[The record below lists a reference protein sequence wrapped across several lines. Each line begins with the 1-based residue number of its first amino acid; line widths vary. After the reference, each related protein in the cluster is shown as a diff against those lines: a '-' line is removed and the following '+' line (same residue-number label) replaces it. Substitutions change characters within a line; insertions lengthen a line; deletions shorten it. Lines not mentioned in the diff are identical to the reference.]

1 LVAFLRFC
9 CTMTGALPRELL
21 RGSLDLMVLSAL
33 ADEPKYGYLIQRRIA
48 QASSG
53 ADGVAQV
60 KLQAGTLYPLLHRLE
75 ADKLIRSR
83 WDDATGRRRKWYE
96 LTAAGRRRLRHDAQ
110 QWRRYVECLQ
120 RLLAPALGPP
130 PEPA

>member
-1 LVAFLRFC
+1 
-9 CTMTGALPRELL
+9 MTGTLPRELL
-21 RGSLDLMVLSAL
+21 RGSLDLMILSAL
-33 ADEPKYGYLIQRRIA
+33 LDAPKYGYLIQQRIA
-48 QASSG
+48 AASAG
-53 ADGVAQV
+53 QV

-96 LTAAGRRRLRHDAQ
+96 LTAAGQRRLRHDAV
-110 QWRRYVECLQ
+110 QWNRYVECL
-120 RLLAPALGPP
+120 RSLLAPVLEPP